1 MVPTPEGT
9 GPPGAPRS
17 GPMTL
22 ATWDVPNPWRLLL
35 ALVCLAV
42 LGLAALLSPRL
53 HINTTRSAHHAA
65 DTPGADPVHQGDAT
79 PAPLGN
85 GSWQLPTC

>member
-1 MVPTPEGT
+1 
-9 GPPGAPRS
+9 
-17 GPMTL
+17 MTL